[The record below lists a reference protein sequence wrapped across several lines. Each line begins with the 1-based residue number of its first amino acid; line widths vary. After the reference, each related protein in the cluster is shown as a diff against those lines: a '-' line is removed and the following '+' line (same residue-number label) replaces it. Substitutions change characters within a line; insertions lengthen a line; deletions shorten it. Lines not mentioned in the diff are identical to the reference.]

1 MIKAFLSYVT
11 KGLFMLALLVGLTG
25 AAVAAGDENI
35 VLLQL
40 KDGMVEIEMLPDL
53 APNHVARIKEL
64 VNQEFY
70 DGLKFHR
77 VIEGFMTQTGDPN
90 GNGTGGTGKKI
101 NAEFSN
107 ESHLRGI
114 VSMARSQSPDS
125 ADSQFFIVTKD
136 SPFLD
141 YNYTVWGRVINGMEF
156 IDKIKKG
163 NPNLN
168 GKVVNP
174 DTIITMR
181 MKSRD
186 LL

>member
-1 MIKAFLSYVT
+1 
-11 KGLFMLALLVGLTG
+11 
-25 AAVAAGDENI
+25 
-35 VLLQL
+35 
-40 KDGMVEIEMLPDL
+40 
-53 APNHVARIKEL
+53 
-64 VNQEFY
+64 
-70 DGLKFHR
+70 
-77 VIEGFMTQTGDPN
+77 MTQTGDPN

-114 VSMARSQSPDS
+114 VSMARAQSPNS

-163 NPNLN
+163 DANLN
-168 GKVVNP
+168 GEVVNP

-181 MKSRD
+181 IKSTAV
-186 LL
+186 